1 MSVSFLMSVIFSLFF
16 SRKQRKSGVSD
27 PFILNLRTKCKRVV
41 NFIPRSLIRKNH
53 CFSMIRKLCGLVSRS
68 SGYDLEQTIL
78 LHLPGIETQLLTRPT
93 LSLATVRQLCPGSL
107 TLLCVNNK
115 CFNQNHFNY
124 MHHHHG
130 FFILTLLLRF
140 SLFFYLGLWSLDIFT
155 RQYRTVHVW
164 KVPSNHKL
172 LFLAVFLICQ
182 SLFPLYP
189 YRKPTNASKF
199 PLYCDVWSTLLHVSA
214 Y

>member
-1 MSVSFLMSVIFSLFF
+1 MVLLIIFRQFRACSGILTTTGSVLIHTYTSVKIFFPCQVAGYILIFRTTPSSIIKIMSVSFLMSVIFSLFF

-140 SLFFYLGLWSLDIFT
+140 SLFFYLGL
-155 RQYRTVHVW
+155 
-164 KVPSNHKL
+164 
-172 LFLAVFLICQ
+172 
-182 SLFPLYP
+182 
-189 YRKPTNASKF
+189 
-199 PLYCDVWSTLLHVSA
+199 
-214 Y
+214 